1 MGNKILIQQLVEQ
14 LSQRTS
20 LPQKELDDFVRLFFD
35 TIVGTLEKE
44 KNVKVKGL
52 GIFKLVDVEPR
63 ASVDVNTGERIN
75 IEGHQKISFLPDATL
90 KKRVNKPFEQF
101 ETVVINDGVDLKSME
116 SLDNDV
122 VADAIKEVEG
132 DECVHPTAKEETMET
147 ETPHDAVPA
156 SDEDS
161 SESTEDSNA
170 NQGVDTQADGIPD
183 DENGT
188 GTSAAR
194 FEHVIHPV
202 QMEVELKGQV
212 GENAKVAEALG
223 HEKNEN
229 RWLRI
234 LLLFL
239 TASILCA
246 ASYFAGYYK
255 LLCPDCTDDSKT
267 IGSESTPLIK
277 KNVRKTVATDG
288 IQPKNNQD
296 STATVIANTPVGK
309 ESGAASSGKEIDG
322 GKDFKTGRK
331 LDPSIKYNMDGTMD
345 VYVIKRGDN
354 IYKVAHRY
362 YGHKDFASYIINYNH
377 LENPNLITVG
387 QKVKIPLLKK

>member
-75 IEGHQKISFLPDATL
+75 IEGHQKISFLPDAAL

-116 SLDNDV
+116 SLDNEV

-132 DECVHPTAKEETMET
+132 DDGVHPTAKEETIET
-147 ETPHDAVPA
+147 EIPQNSDPA
-156 SDEDS
+156 SDDDS
-161 SESTEDSNA
+161 AESTGDGNA
-170 NQGVDTQADGIPD
+170 DQGEDTQPDGIPD
-183 DENGT
+183 DENGRRA
-188 GTSAAR
+188 SAAK

-234 LLLFL
+234 LLLFI
-239 TASILCA
+239 TACILCA

-255 LLCPDCTDDSKT
+255 LLCPECTDDYKT
-267 IGSESTPLIK
+267 IGAESTPLIK
-277 KNVRKTVATDG
+277 KNVRKTVVTDSAQSNG
-288 IQPKNNQD
+288 NQD
-296 STATVIANTPVGK
+296 STATVNANAPVGK
-309 ESGAASSGKEIDG
+309 ESKAASSGNGINGE
-322 GKDFKTGRK
+322 KDLKTGRK
-331 LDPSIKYNMDGTMD
+331 LDPTITYNMDGTMD
-345 VYVIKRGDN
+345 VYVIKKGDN